1 MSLSSFLSSSIITLS
16 LLSITCN
23 AVKIFRDNHTNTQVL
38 IQLSPPSPPPPP
50 FPCNVALCLPA
61 FYLFE
66 CDCIKLVVSSSK
78 HAADQGTWVKGLTFS
93 HSQQQDDPH
102 PRLHPRHGGWA
113 GCFPAI
119 TLSHQTALL
128 TIQPARRVEPL
139 RCAAFEPLCRTD
151 RPSGSWGWWWGL
163 LAEAQKTHMRVG
175 IADRKVFTYCPEIC
189 LGRTSRQTQKF
200 WGNYQLSRYC
210 LESFWPS
217 SKGFWIGLKNS

>member
-1 MSLSSFLSSSIITLS
+1 MALG
-16 LLSITCN
+16 N
-23 AVKIFRDNHTNTQVL
+23 W
-38 IQLSPPSPPPPP
+38 
-50 FPCNVALCLPA
+50 CNVALCLPA

-175 IADRKVFTYCPEIC
+175 IADRKVLRIALKSVLDGHPD
-189 LGRTSRQTQKF
+189 R
-200 WGNYQLSRYC
+200 
-210 LESFWPS
+210 
-217 SKGFWIGLKNS
+217 LKNFGEIINCPDIVWKVSGQAQKVSG